1 MAKRDYYEVLGVQK
15 GASDAEIKK
24 AFRQAAKTHHP
35 DMNQGDKEAEAR
47 FKEVN
52 EAYEVLSDSG
62 KRAQYD
68 QFGHA
73 AFDPASGG
81 GAAGYGG
88 FGGFGGGGFGG
99 FEDIFDAFFGGGS
112 ARGSR
117 RSGSARG
124 SDLRYNMTITFEEAA
139 FGVKK
144 EFSVVREENCAECGG
159 SGAKKG
165 TDAKTCPTC
174 GGAGQVRSV
183 QNTAFGSFSSTRPC
197 DACHGEGKIIADPCS
212 ACHGKGRINRSRR
225 ISVNIP
231 AGVDSDQAV
240 TLAGE
245 GEAGKRG
252 GPPGDLY
259 VYITVKPHKLFKRR
273 NENLYLDM
281 VVPFTTAALGGEI
294 VVPTLKAPVK
304 YNVPEGTQPGTIFR
318 LRDQGIA
325 RVRGSGRGDLFVK
338 AVVEVPKKLSERQK
352 ELLRELDETLT
363 GESRTEQQEP
373 QKKSF
378 VDKVKDAF
386 SG

>member
-15 GASDAEIKK
+15 GASDGEIKK
-24 AFRQAAKTHHP
+24 AFRQAAKKHHP
-35 DMNQGDKEAEAR
+35 DVNPGDKEAEAR

-52 EAYEVLSDSG
+52 EAYEVLSDST

-81 GAAGYGG
+81 GAGFGG
-88 FGGFGGGGFGG
+88 FGGFGGGGGFGG
-99 FEDIFDAFFGGGS
+99 FEDIFDAFFGGGGA
-112 ARGSR
+112 ARGPR
-117 RSGSARG
+117 RSSPVRG

-144 EFSVVREENCAECGG
+144 DFNVVREENCGECDGT
-159 SGAKKG
+159 GAKKG
-165 TDAKTCPTC
+165 TDVKTCPTC
-174 GGAGQVRSV
+174 GGSGQVRSV

-197 DACHGEGKIIADPCS
+197 EACRGEGKIIANPCS
-212 ACHGKGRINRSRR
+212 ACQGKGRISRSRR

-231 AGVDSDQAV
+231 AGIDSDQAI
-240 TLAGE
+240 TLSGE
-245 GEAGKRG
+245 GEAGRRG

-259 VYITVKPHKLFKRR
+259 VYITVKPHNLFKRR

-281 VVPFTTAALGGEI
+281 IVPFTTAALGGEI
-294 VVPTLKAPVK
+294 VVPTLTTPVK
-304 YNVPEGTQPGTIFR
+304 YNVPEGTQPGTVFR

-325 RVRGSGRGDLFVK
+325 RIRGGGKGDMFVK
-338 AVVEVPKKLSERQK
+338 AVVEVPKKLTERQK
-352 ELLRELDETLT
+352 ELLRELDETLSD
-363 GESRTEQQEP
+363 EAKAEP